1 MHTVHFH
8 QTPAILA
15 SGTIV
20 GPTEKKG
27 PLGKSFPVWFEDDKF
42 GEKSFELCE
51 RKMLHNTITQ
61 ALEHADLEAEDID
74 IVLSGD
80 LMNQIISSNF
90 AVRGLDTAFA
100 GMYGACSTMA
110 ETLLF
115 GGILVDGGYF
125 RRAIACTASHF
136 SSVERLFRFPLELG
150 TQRTPTCQWTVTGA
164 GAFVLTS
171 VEESKK
177 KNKGGKQPVLTC
189 GTFGKVVDY
198 GVTDANNMGAA
209 MAPAARDT
217 ILTHLNE
224 RGVDADYYDLILTG
238 DLGYLGSSILNDL
251 MHEKSVDIDKNHNDC
266 GMLIFEQLHD
276 CRGGSGA
283 GCSASV
289 LSSYIYSEMKKG
301 KINRLLFVATGALL
315 STVSVQQKESIP
327 GIAHAVAIE
336 NL

>member
-1 MHTVHFH
+1 MQTVFFDNR
-8 QTPAILA
+8 PGIL
-15 SGTIV
+15 STGTIV
-20 GPTEKKG
+20 GNMEKSG
-27 PLGKSFPVWFEDDKF
+27 PLGKHFPVWFEDDKF
-42 GEKSFELCE
+42 GEKTFELCE
-51 RKMLHNTITQ
+51 RKMLHTAITQ

-80 LMNQIISSNF
+80 LMNQLISSNY

-115 GGILVDGGYF
+115 GGVLVNAKHF
-125 RRAIACTASHF
+125 RNVICCTASHF
-136 SSVERLFRFPLELG
+136 GSVERLFRFPLELG
-150 TQRTPTCQWTVTGA
+150 TQRTPTCQWTVTGS
-164 GAFVLTS
+164 GAFVLSDS
-171 VEESKK
+171 VRAKK
-177 KNKGGKQPVLTC
+177 GEKRPVLTC

-217 ILTHLNE
+217 ILVHLKE
-224 RGVDADYYDLILTG
+224 RGVSADYYDMILTG

-251 MHEKSVDIDKNHNDC
+251 MREKDCDIDPIHNDC
-266 GMLIFEQLHD
+266 GMLIYEQLHD

-289 LSSYIYSEMKKG
+289 LSSYIYKKMKKG
-301 KINRLLFVATGALL
+301 KLNRVLFVATGALL
-315 STVSVQQKESIP
+315 STVSVQQKDSIP
-327 GIAHAVAIE
+327 CIAHAVAIE